1 MAVKHSQ
8 GKGLA
13 RKGCWL
19 ELVAGAGGLKK
30 KKKIRDFAVDS
41 VLKALTQKR
50 QETARNGKAQKDSER
65 LCVKIQRLARLK
77 NGKITLDAVFE
88 KAGEAGL

>member
-1 MAVKHSQ
+1 MFLPFTAAILTLNKKLSTGRMAVKHSR

-41 VLKALTQKR
+41 VFW
-50 QETARNGKAQKDSER
+50 G
-65 LCVKIQRLARLK
+65 
-77 NGKITLDAVFE
+77 
-88 KAGEAGL
+88 